1 PDRLSKSPAAF
12 DPKKLDWINNQY
24 MKQTDLETV
33 TKLAMPHLVKAG
45 YVEENLSD
53 DKKEWVQKVIGLYH
67 DQMSYGAEITT
78 LASLFFTETP
88 ELDEAAK
95 EILAGE
101 TVLEVL
107 NAFDKVISELEN
119 FDAVSIKAGIKSI
132 QKETGIKGKNLFMPI
147 RVGVTGQ
154 VHGPELPETIEL
166 LGRKKTKAHLQ
177 TAISHL

>member
-1 PDRLSKSPAAF
+1 M
-12 DPKKLDWINNQY
+12 KK
-24 MKQTDLETV
+24 TDLETV
-33 TKLAMPHLVKAG
+33 TKLAMPHLIKAG

-78 LASLFFTETP
+78 LSSLFFTETP
-88 ELDEAAK
+88 ELDAAAK

-101 TVLEVL
+101 TVSEVL
-107 NAFDKVISELEN
+107 TAFEKVITDLET
-119 FDAVSIKAGIKSI
+119 FDAASIKAGIKSI

-166 LGRKKTKAHLQ
+166 LGREKTKAHLQ